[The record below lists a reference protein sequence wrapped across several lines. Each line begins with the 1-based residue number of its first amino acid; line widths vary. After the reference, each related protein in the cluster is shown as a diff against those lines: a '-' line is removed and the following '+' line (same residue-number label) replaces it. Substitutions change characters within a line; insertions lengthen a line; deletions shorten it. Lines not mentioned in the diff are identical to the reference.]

1 MEEHIATPARHACC
15 ALRAILKGPA
25 RGPLHC
31 AASGHA
37 AWERRRAWLSQAREG
52 LRPRYEAAIS
62 RSWRRTK
69 RMRWITVIHAIAAR
83 M

>member
-1 MEEHIATPARHACC
+1 MPWEIPYWDEIARNGS
-15 ALRAILKGPA
+15 R
-25 RGPLHC
+25 
-31 AASGHA
+31 S
-37 AWERRRAWLSQAREG
+37 
-52 LRPRYEAAIS
+52 RYEAAIS